1 VVTFTDVE
9 RPLAA
14 RDVLHRMGQ
23 YRRAFPGCSITC
35 PAAVLNSS
43 DVADAVRD
51 RGQLVDVRS
60 RAELAFVTVLGV
72 PASRLVVH
80 DDGVTAAPLRCAARV
95 GVGRVVLGC
104 PQQVPVLAQAV
115 ARRRQPVLVDTTT
128 ALADCTAA
136 AAAAEPRLD
145 LVGLHATLADDVPES
160 AYLGAVA
167 ELIARMAHVRHHW
180 GVILVRVSLSGGSVL
195 CDPDAPVGAL
205 HRLAAGLEDAFD
217 DACARARFPRPA
229 LTLAPRHG

>member
-1 VVTFTDVE
+1 MVTFTDVE

-145 LVGLHATLADDVPES
+145 LVGLHA
-160 AYLGAVA
+160 